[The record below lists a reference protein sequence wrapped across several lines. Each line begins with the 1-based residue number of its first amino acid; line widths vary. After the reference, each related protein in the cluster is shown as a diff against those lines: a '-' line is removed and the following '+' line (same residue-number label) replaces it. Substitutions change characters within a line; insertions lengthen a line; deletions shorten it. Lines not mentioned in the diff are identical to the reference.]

1 MPADPRQ
8 TVLTLAPGSKPERQ
22 HYRAFTPYYC

>member
-8 TVLTLAPGSKPERQ
+8 TVAVPRNPSAGHGALEPVQFSG
-22 HYRAFTPYYC
+22 